1 MRSLLLVASLAASLL
16 VAGCGIGTS
25 SSAPLEPAPTP
36 GPTETPTRIVQ
47 VRAGDGDALLILRV
61 YDRSFAVTDARSATA
76 AELADVEPLE
86 GNVVGA
92 YQGVGREVLLT
103 WAGTQCPES
112 GDLFVGPGVEEIV
125 IAPAT
130 GPECLKGSSV
140 RGVMLEFKHDVDL
153 AAIGFDLRP
162 RPSA

>member
-16 VAGCGIGTS
+16 VAGCGISTS
-25 SSAPLEPAPTP
+25 SSAPLDPAPTP
-36 GPTETPTRIVQ
+36 GATETPARILQ
-47 VRAGDGDALLILRV
+47 VRANEGDALLIMRV
-61 YDRSFAVTDARSATA
+61 YDRSFAVTNARSATA

-92 YQGVGREVLLT
+92 YEGVDREVLVT

-112 GDLFVGPGVEEIV
+112 GDLFIGPGVDEIV
-125 IAPAT
+125 IAPRI

-140 RGVMLEFKHDVDL
+140 RGVVLEFKLEVDL
-153 AAIGFDLRP
+153 AAVGFDIRP
-162 RPSA
+162 RPNT